1 MSSLSIHLNG
11 LSAYERDQIADL
23 LLLAN
28 INPII
33 YDQAAQ
39 NTYSIEIGLNTA
51 NASAL
56 EGILK
61 YITTYIYKG
70 VAHDSNN

>member
-1 MSSLSIHLNG
+1 MSTLSIYLNG
-11 LSAYERDQIADL
+11 LSAIERDQTADL

-28 INPII
+28 IHPII
-33 YDQAAQ
+33 YDQATQ
-39 NTYSIEIGLNTA
+39 NTYSIEIGLTTA

-61 YITTYIYKG
+61 YISTYIYKG
-70 VAHDSNN
+70 VTHDSND